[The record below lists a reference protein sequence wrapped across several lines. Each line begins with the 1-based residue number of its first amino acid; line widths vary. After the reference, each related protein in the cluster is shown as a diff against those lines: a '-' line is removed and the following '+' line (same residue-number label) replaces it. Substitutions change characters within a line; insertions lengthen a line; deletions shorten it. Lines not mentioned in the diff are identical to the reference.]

1 MGLILSLMV
10 LLLAAA
16 ASFLFATLGYSLRDF
31 SRATLAAWLEKR
43 GKAGRLEA
51 VLASEDEL
59 LLTSAIAR
67 AISNLVVILA
77 LVHVLNELFP
87 SWDGA
92 WIYALTFVVGFVF
105 LGLVAVVLPL
115 ALAKHAAEPFIG
127 SFSWLLRAKRLVL
140 FPLLSLH
147 APVDALVRRVTGHG
161 PADDPEEV
169 EEELE
174 QEILEIVA
182 EGREEGVID
191 EAERERIERVLRFQD
206 ATAAHAMTARP
217 EIEALPLDAS
227 VDDVLRVIEE
237 SGYSRIPVYAGSL
250 DKVIGVLYARDLFHY
265 VGKRVNGHG
274 AGDGTGHEFRIAKL
288 MRQPLFVPRTKPLA
302 DLLRDFQLQKVHMAI
317 VLDEYGG
324 TAGLVTIED
333 VLEELVGEIADE
345 HEYDETPMFRR
356 VDERVAEVDAR
367 VGIEELNRM
376 MGLSLPDDAGYETL
390 GGFITTTLGLIP
402 QEGATFEHDTG
413 PDVASPKRLIITVL
427 DAEPQR
433 VNRARVEVV
442 DLQPVAI
449 AEPPPQAHPEPVTA
463 DEQ

>member
-1 MGLILSLMV
+1 MGLTLSFVV
-10 LLLAAA
+10 LIVAAV
-16 ASFLFATLGYSLRDF
+16 ASFLFATLAYSLRDF
-31 SRATLAAWLEKR
+31 SRAALAAWLDKR
-43 GKAGRLEA
+43 GKIGRLEA
-51 VLASEDEL
+51 LMASEDEL

-67 AISNLVVILA
+67 AVANLVAILA
-77 LVHVLNELFP
+77 LVHVLRLLFP
-87 SWDGA
+87 AWDGG
-92 WIYALTFVVGFVF
+92 WIYALTFVVGFVV

-127 SFSWLLRAKRLVL
+127 MFSWLLRAKRLVL
-140 FPLLSLH
+140 FPLVRLH
-147 APVDALVRRVTGHG
+147 APVDSLVRRVTGHG

-182 EGREEGVID
+182 EGRQEGVID

-217 EIEALPLDAS
+217 EIVGLPVDAPA
-227 VDDVLRVIEE
+227 DEVLRVIDE

-250 DKVIGVLYARDLFHY
+250 DKVIGVLYARDLFRY
-265 VGKRVNGHG
+265 VGKRLNGNGGPHD
-274 AGDGTGHEFRIAKL
+274 AAHEFRVAKV

-345 HEYDETPMFRR
+345 HEYDEMPMFRR
-356 VDERVAEVDAR
+356 IDERTAEVDAR
-367 VGIEELNRM
+367 ADIEELNRM
-376 MGLSLPDDAGYETL
+376 MGVNLPVGAGFETL
-390 GGFITTTLGLIP
+390 GGFVTTTLGLIP
-402 QEGATFEHDTG
+402 PAGTSFEYDTATDS
-413 PDVASPKRLIITVL
+413 ASSRRVIVTVL

-433 VNRARVEVV
+433 VNRARLEVV
-442 DLQPVAI
+442 DLQPAR
-449 AEPPPQAHPEPVTA
+449 AEQDQEAAPAGQPS
-463 DEQ
+463 